1 MNYEEIVTDANNLYK
16 AYKAS
21 IKGSKWKET
30 TQKFMMNFLRYLFAI
45 QDDLLN
51 RTLQN
56 GPTKEFSLSERGRV
70 RPITSICIRDR
81 IIRHVLCDEIILP
94 KVEKHVIYDN
104 CASIKG
110 RGISRQR
117 DRFEVHLR
125 RYYKQYGNDG
135 WILFGDFSKFYD
147 NIIHEIAKRELL
159 KLFDDDEFLDWIL
172 TLIFEAF
179 QIDVS
184 YMTEEEY
191 ASCMEDTFNKLEHR
205 KIPKEQLTGEKW
217 MAKSVN
223 IGDQL
228 SQIIGIYYPY
238 RIDNYVKY
246 VRSQKFYG
254 RYMDD
259 WYIMSPS
266 KEELKDLLSHI
277 RAIAKE
283 LGIHINE
290 KKTRIVKISST
301 YRFLQVKYTLTK
313 DGKIIKRI
321 NPDRVTAMR
330 RKLKKLSVKVMNGE
344 IIYENVE
351 NMFRGWM
358 GSFYKLLSKEQRKNL
373 IIFMKTYLTKRLQW
387 STKSW
392 LYLIGHH
399 KKNYR
404 RYVNGTVV
412 SNLTYHF

>member
-1 MNYEEIVTDANNLYK
+1 MI
-16 AYKAS
+16 
-21 IKGSKWKET
+21 
-30 TQKFMMNFLRYLFAI
+30 NFLRYLIAI
-45 QDDLLN
+45 QDDLRN

-56 GPTKEFSLSERGRV
+56 GPAEEFSLSERGRV

-81 IIRHVLCDEIILP
+81 IVRHVLCDEILLP
-94 KVEKHVIYDN
+94 KVRKHIIYDN
-104 CASIKG
+104 GASIKG
-110 RGISRQR
+110 RGISHQR

-125 RYYKQYGNDG
+125 RYYRQYGNDG

-159 KLFDDDEFLDWIL
+159 KLFDDDEFIDWLL
-172 TLIFEAF
+172 TLIFDGF
-179 QIDVS
+179 KIDVS
-184 YMTEEEY
+184 YMSDDEY
-191 ASCMEDTFNKLEHR
+191 ASCMEDTFNKLDYR
-205 KIPKEQLTGEKW
+205 DIPKKLLTGEKW
-217 MAKSVN
+217 MCKSVN

-259 WYIMSPS
+259 WYIMNPS
-266 KEELKDLLSHI
+266 KEELKDLLANI
-277 RAIAKE
+277 RLIAQG

-301 YRFLQVKYTLTK
+301 YKYLQIRYSLTK

-321 NPDRVTAMR
+321 NPDRVTTMR
-330 RKLKKLSVKVMNGE
+330 RKLKKLAVKVQEGE
-344 IIYENVE
+344 IPYENVE

-358 GSFYKLLSKEQRKNL
+358 GSFYKLLSRQQRKNL
-373 IIFMKTYLTKRLQW
+373 IG
-387 STKSW
+387 
-392 LYLIGHH
+392 LYEDLFDKAITVAD
-399 KKNYR
+399 KKLAISEKQGGEVY
-404 RYVNGTVV
+404 G
-412 SNLTYHF
+412 